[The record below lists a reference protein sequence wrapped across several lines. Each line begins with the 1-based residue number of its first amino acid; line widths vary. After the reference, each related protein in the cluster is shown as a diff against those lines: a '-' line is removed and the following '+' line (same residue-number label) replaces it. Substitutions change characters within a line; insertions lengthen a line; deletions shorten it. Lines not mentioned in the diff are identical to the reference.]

1 MQWVMWEKF
10 TFGIG
15 WWRGVWMED
24 VGAGR
29 ADSSLMGT
37 LSLCKDAAVLTH
49 QNTVRKCRRLCQ
61 GPEDY
66 YLLCQLP
73 LCIDK
78 PQVLME
84 VREEGNFSALWGFL
98 LLDF

>member
-1 MQWVMWEKF
+1 MD
-10 TFGIG
+10 GG
-15 WWRGVWMED
+15 D

-29 ADSSLMGT
+29 ADSSLLGT

-49 QNTVRKCRRLCQ
+49 QSTVRKCRRLCQ

-78 PQVLME
+78 PQVLMD
-84 VREEGNFSALWGFL
+84 VSEGEIFL
-98 LLDF
+98 RFGAFCFVIF